1 MEISVTASR
10 KKYACTYM
18 YGMYED
24 IKHAVIATQISEEV
38 RRQII
43 HSKSRGVD
51 EQFEPLK

>member
-1 MEISVTASR
+1 MFMCASDGVY
-10 KKYACTYM
+10 K
-18 YGMYED
+18 D
-24 IKHAVIATQISEEV
+24 IYHVVATQISEEV